1 MIGISPLM
9 SNLLDRLEAIREDR
23 ECLYV
28 FPRYTSRGFQT
39 PWQRSVRAAIK
50 AGMLAKEDRF
60 TFHDLRAYYVTLHK
74 RNTGKLPDIH
84 KNPATTAAVYDRNTE
99 VPRAAN

>member
-1 MIGISPLM
+1 M
-9 SNLLDRLEAIREDR
+9 SNRLDRLEAIREDR
-23 ECLYV
+23 GRLYD
-28 FPRYTSRGFQT
+28 FPTCDRNQYTSRGFQT
-39 PWQRSVRAAIK
+39 LWRRSVRAAIK
-50 AGMLAKEDRF
+50 AGVLAKEDRF